1 MARMYSRKKGKSGST
16 KLVKKVKQSWVRYD
30 AKEVEQ
36 LILKLARAG
45 KTASQIG
52 LVLRDSYGI
61 PSVNGVV
68 KKKISKVLEENNL
81 KPKLP
86 EDLLALIKKSIRL
99 MKHLETNRKDMP
111 VKRGLQLTESKIKR
125 LSKYYKKI
133 NRLPKE
139 WKYSREKAK
148 LLIE

>member
-1 MARMYSRKKGKSGST
+1 MYSKKKGKSGS
-16 KLVKKVKQSWVRYD
+16 KKPVKKTKQSWIRYD
-30 AKEVEQ
+30 TKEVEQ

-52 LVLRDSYGI
+52 LILRDRYGI
-61 PSVNGVV
+61 PNVNAIV
-68 KKKISKVLEENNL
+68 KKKITKVLEENNL

-99 MKHLETNRKDMP
+99 MKHLEINKKDMP
-111 VKRGLQLTESKIKR
+111 VRRGLQLTESKIKR